1 MVTTTKCLMLV
12 LGCFAIGDFLGVIT
26 KARISSVF
34 VAFMLF
40 LVGFLSGVF
49 PADLIDQAAL
59 TQIGKWASV
68 FIVFNMG
75 TGINLAQMKKEWRV
89 VLMSVIAMAIAF
101 IACITIIP
109 FIGKGAAIVSI
120 PIVNG
125 GINATQIMTEGALEK
140 GMTTAAALGTFI
152 FAIQKFV
159 GTIPA
164 SFFGRKEAERL
175 AAEYRESKAKGI
187 DLLDEL
193 EGNGTTASG
202 EEKIPFWKK
211 HKKYY
216 TNYMCL
222 GITAV
227 VAFCSYTIAQ
237 YTPYLNYAIWAL
249 IIGCLLN
256 VGGVVPPRILN
267 HGKAIGVI
275 MMATFARIIPSL
287 AEIEW
292 SDLAVLGYQTL
303 MVFGAVLIFPF
314 VFLYILPLW
323 KLVGSRNMAVGVAMA
338 QLLGFPA
345 TQLVVDE
352 VSLAIGEDERE
363 RTYIATR
370 LTPAFVVSGFVS
382 VTSLSIIV
390 AGVLVN
396 FL

>member
-1 MVTTTKCLMLV
+1 MITTTKCLLMV

-34 VAFMLF
+34 VAFVLF
-40 LVGFLSGVF
+40 IVGFMTGLF
-49 PADLIDQAAL
+49 PKDVIDQANL

-75 TGINLAQMKKEWRV
+75 TGINLAQMKKEWKV
-89 VLMSVIAMAIAF
+89 VVMSVVAMAVAF
-101 IACITIIP
+101 LACICIIP
-109 FIGKGAAIVSI
+109 FIGKEAAIVSI

-140 GMTTAAALGTFI
+140 GLSGAAALGAFI
-152 FAIQKFV
+152 YAIQKFV

-164 SFFGRKEAERL
+164 SYFARKEAEVLVADFRKKK
-175 AAEYRESKAKGI
+175 AAGI
-187 DLLDEL
+187 DPMIELDENT
-193 EGNGTTASG
+193 GSDG
-202 EEKIPFWKK
+202 KVKKVPFWEK

-222 GITAV
+222 GITALA
-227 VAFCSYTIAQ
+227 AFFAYRIAQ
-237 YTPYLNYAIWAL
+237 HTPYLKYAIWAL
-249 IIGCLLN
+249 VLGCLCNCL
-256 VGGVVPPRILN
+256 GLVPPRICA
-267 HGKAIGVI
+267 HGKAIGI
-275 MMATFARIIPSL
+275 LMMATFARIIPSL
-287 AEIEW
+287 ADIEW
-292 SDLAVLGYQTL
+292 SDLGPLGFQTA
-303 MVFGAVLIFPF
+303 MVFGAVLIFSF
-314 VFLYILPLW
+314 ALLYVCPLW
-323 KLVGSRNMAVGVAMA
+323 KIVGSKNMAIGVAMA

-352 VSLAIGEDERE
+352 VAVAMSETDEE
-363 RTYIATR
+363 KTYIATK